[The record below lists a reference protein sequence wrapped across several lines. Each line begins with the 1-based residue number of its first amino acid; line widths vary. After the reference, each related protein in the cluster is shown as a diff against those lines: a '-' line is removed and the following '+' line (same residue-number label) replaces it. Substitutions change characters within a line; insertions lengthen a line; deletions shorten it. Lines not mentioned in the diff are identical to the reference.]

1 VISVT
6 EILVWEINEKPNHPK
21 P

>member
-1 VISVT
+1 VT